1 MPVLSY
7 NAKLAHL
14 LFYVKMYG
22 KISRNI
28 KMILSWRIYL
38 PTKLCLD
45 ASHSLFSC
53 LPVFPFSKLV
63 HTSGWD
69 SYADCITQVILQIT
83 FFSFIISSLFSVSF
97 PSFFFH
103 FSGTRITKIP
113 KNCFCCCCC
122 CFVVCLFVCCIP
134 DYYLEIACYLL
145 PGSYQDAKF

>member
-1 MPVLSY
+1 
-7 NAKLAHL
+7 
-14 LFYVKMYG
+14 
-22 KISRNI
+22 
-28 KMILSWRIYL
+28 MIIEWNKCFGPAFDL

-69 SYADCITQVILQIT
+69 SYADCITWVILQVA

-97 PSFFFH
+97 PSFSFH

-113 KNCFCCCCC
+113 KNCF
-122 CFVVCLFVCCIP
+122 FVVGFLLLLFGLFFVCFFVCFL
-134 DYYLEIACYLL
+134 YSRLL
-145 PGSYQDAKF
+145 PWDCLLSFTWFVSRCKILTNSEMHF